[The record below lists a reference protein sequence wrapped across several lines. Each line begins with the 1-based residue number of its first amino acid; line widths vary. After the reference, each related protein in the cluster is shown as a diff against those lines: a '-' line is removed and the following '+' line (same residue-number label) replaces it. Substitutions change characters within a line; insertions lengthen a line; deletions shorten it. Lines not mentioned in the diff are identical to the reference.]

1 MKKVIVLSCIA
12 LLSLTA
18 CKKNDA
24 SSRISEESVANLEQS
39 AAEKVANGTPV
50 MQFNELVHDFGNIG
64 NNEAVETEFEFT
76 NTGNADLLIIDA
88 RATCGCTVPEY
99 QKTPIKPGET
109 SKLKVRFQTSAVG
122 QQQKTVTITT
132 NTETGEEHL
141 TIKAN
146 VAPAAN

>member
-1 MKKVIVLSCIA
+1 MKKVIVLSCVA

-24 SSRISEESVANLEQS
+24 SSRINEENVTNVEQI
-39 AAEKVANGTPV
+39 AAEKAANGTPV
-50 MQFNELVHDFGNIG
+50 MQFTELVHDFGNIG
-64 NNEAVETEFEFT
+64 NNEAVETEFEFK
-76 NTGNADLLIIDA
+76 NTGNADLIIKDA

-109 SKLKVRFQTSAVG
+109 SKMKVRFQTSAVG

-132 NTETGEEHL
+132 NTETGEEQL